1 MKKRTLALILS
12 SIMVMTALV
21 GCGSKDGGT
30 TDGGTTDTVKENK
43 TLKIAAFEGGYG
55 KVYWEKLK
63 ESFEKQHEGVTVE
76 LTTASNIE
84 EVIRPQIQAGDVP
97 DIIYLA
103 TGRPD
108 ALTETF
114 TKEQALHDLS
124 NVLGM
129 KIPGEDVTVKDKLL
143 PGFIDSYAT
152 NPYGDGKT
160 YLLPLFYS
168 PTGLFYNKTMFTE
181 GGYELPT
188 TWDEMFTLGDK
199 AKADGISLW
208 SYPTA
213 GYLDAMIPP
222 MIAAAGGTKAFDDAM
237 NYAEGFWG
245 SEPATKTLETIG
257 KLKDHIEPTV
267 VANANGQGFKNNQQL
282 ILDNKVLFIPNG
294 NWLPGEMADA
304 PRAEGFEWGFMPY
317 PSFEKGGDQ
326 YSISFIEQMYIPK
339 EAENIEL
346 AEEFMAYM
354 YSDEAVKIVAENA
367 KGVVPVQGS
376 MEIATEYLDP
386 LQVELLKMYDNG
398 AKALIGVF
406 AATTPIEGL
415 NYSDVYVGTV
425 DSVMTGDKSVNDWQ
439 TALQEATDKM
449 RENIIKE

>member
-1 MKKRTLALILS
+1 MKKRSLALILS
-12 SIMVMTALV
+12 SIMVMTTLV
-21 GCGSKDGGT
+21 GCGT
-30 TDGGTTDTVKENK
+30 KEDVPTNAVQGNK

-63 ESFEKQHEGVTVE
+63 ENFEKQHEGVTVE
-76 LTTASNIE
+76 LTVASNIE
-84 EVIRPQIQAGDVP
+84 EVIRPQIQAGNVP
-97 DIIYLA
+97 DFIYLA

-114 TKEQALHDLS
+114 IKEQGVNDLS
-124 NVLGM
+124 NVLEM
-129 KIPGEDVTVKDKLL
+129 KVPGEDVTVKDKLL

-168 PTGLFYNKTMFTE
+168 PTGLFYNKGLLTE
-181 GGYELPT
+181 KGYELPT
-188 TWDEMFTLGDK
+188 TWDEMFALGDT

-213 GYLDAMIPP
+213 GYLDCMIPP
-222 MIAAAGGTKAFDDAM
+222 MLAAAGGTKAFDDAM
-237 NYAEGFWG
+237 NYEEGLWT
-245 SEPATKTLETIG
+245 SEAGTKTLETVG
-257 KLKDHIEPTV
+257 KLKDYLEPTV

-282 ILDNKVLFIPNG
+282 VLDNKVLFIPNG

-339 EAENIEL
+339 DAENVEL

-354 YSDEAVKIVAENA
+354 YSDEAVNVIAENS
-367 KGVVPVQGS
+367 KGVVPVKGS
-376 MEIATEYLDP
+376 MEIATKYLDP

-406 AATTPIEGL
+406 AATNPVEGL
-415 NYSDVYVGTV
+415 NYSDVYVVTV
-425 DSVMTGDKSVNDWQ
+425 DSVMTGDKSVKDWQ

-449 RENIIKE
+449 RENLIK

>member
-12 SIMVMTALV
+12 SLMVLTSFV
-21 GCGSKDGGT
+21 GCGSKEEAGAGSNSE
-30 TDGGTTDTVKENK
+30 GEGNK
-43 TLKIAAFEGGYG
+43 VLKVAAFEGGYG

-63 ESFEKQHEGVTVE
+63 ENFEKQHEGVTVE
-76 LTTASNIE
+76 LTVASNLE
-84 EVIRPQIQAGDVP
+84 EVIRPQIQAGNVP
-97 DIIYLA
+97 DFIYLA

-114 TKEQALHDLS
+114 VKEQGVHDLS

-129 KIPGEDVTVKDKLL
+129 KVPGEDVTVKDKLL
-143 PGFIDSYAT
+143 PGFINSYAT

-168 PTGLFYNKTMFTE
+168 PTGLFYNKTLLTE
-181 GGYELPT
+181 KGYELPT

-199 AKADGISLW
+199 AKKDGISLW

-213 GYLDAMIPP
+213 GYLDCMIPP
-222 MIAAAGGTKAFDDAM
+222 MLAAAGGTEAFDDAM
-237 NYAEGFWG
+237 NYAEGLWT
-245 SEPATKTLETIG
+245 SETGTKTLETIG
-257 KLKDHIEPTV
+257 KLKDYLEPTV

-282 ILDNKVLFIPNG
+282 LLDNKVLFIPNG

-304 PRAEGFEWGFMPY
+304 PRAEDFEWGFMAY
-317 PSFEKGGDQ
+317 PAFEKGGDQ
-326 YSISFIEQMYIPK
+326 YSVSFIEQMYIPK
-339 EAENIEL
+339 DAENIEL
-346 AEEFMAYM
+346 AEAFMAYM

-367 KGVVPVQGS
+367 KGVVPVKGS
-376 MEIATEYLDP
+376 MEIATEYLEP

-398 AKALIGVF
+398 ANALIGVF
-406 AATTPIEGL
+406 AATNPVEGL

-425 DSVMTGDKSVNDWQ
+425 DSVMTGDKSVKDWQ

-449 RENIIKE
+449 RENIIK